1 MEHTRYKETIG
12 SVIYARG
19 ARNKQYIYIY
29 SMNINYFVYI
39 NNYVTIIF
47 SKMYEICSKNNL
59 IIL

>member
-1 MEHTRYKETIG
+1 MEHTRYKETIR

-19 ARNKQYIYIY
+19 ARNEKYIY

-47 SKMYEICSKNNL
+47 SKTYEICSENNL